1 MKPEVLNMKEGIQFQ
16 APLLLSRRYMKNG
29 PPIIESMTP
38 TGMTI
43 GANKVR
49 PRVSANSV
57 RNAPNTAE
65 HGISLR

>member
-1 MKPEVLNMKEGIQFQ
+1 
-16 APLLLSRRYMKNG
+16 MKNG

-49 PRVSANSV
+49 PKVSANSV